1 MTTPLRRW
9 SLWAI
14 AAAMVAP
21 AGCGQPP
28 PMVPMTP
35 AGVGGDPLAVN
46 FEDDQYKAKALGE
59 TPASRESTAATAT
72 PEVSDLPR
80 IVREPTEPGQEVEL
94 ENGLRYTTLEP
105 GNPDGPVA
113 ELGQTVSV
121 FYRGTLAN
129 GTEFDSNMGKQPV
142 DFPLN
147 PGNLIQGWIEGIP
160 GMKVGE
166 RRRLV
171 IPPQLGYGDRGAPPK
186 IPPNAELIF
195 EVELVGVQ

>member
-59 TPASRESTAATAT
+59 TPASRESTVATSI
-72 PEVSDLPR
+72 PEPDDMPR
-80 IVREPTEPGQEVEL
+80 IVREPTEPGEEVEL
-94 ENGLRYTTLEP
+94 ENGLRYTTLKAGDPE
-105 GNPDGPVA
+105 GPMA
-113 ELGQTVSV
+113 ELGRSVSV
-121 FYRGTLAN
+121 FYRGTLAD
-129 GTEFDSNMGKQPV
+129 GTEFDSNMGRQPV

-147 PGNLIQGWIEGIP
+147 PGSLIQGWIDGIP
-160 GMKVGE
+160 GMRVGE

-171 IPPQLGYGDRGAPPK
+171 IPAKLGYGDRGSPPK
-186 IPPNAELIF
+186 IPPGAELTF
-195 EVELVGVQ
+195 EVELVGVR

>member
-35 AGVGGDPLAVN
+35 AGVGGDPLAGN
-46 FEDDQYKAKALGE
+46 FEDEQYQARALGE
-59 TPASRESTAATAT
+59 TPAARESSPSSSTSDA
-72 PEVSDLPR
+72 SDLPK

-94 ENGLRYTTLEP
+94 DNGLRYTTLQP
-105 GNPDGPVA
+105 GDPDAPVA
-113 ELGQTVSV
+113 ELGKTVSV
-121 FYRGTLAN
+121 FYRGTLAD
-129 GTEFDSNMGKQPV
+129 GTEFDSNMGGQPAP
-142 DFPLN
+142 FPLN
-147 PGNLIQGWIEGIP
+147 PGGLIQGWIEGIP

-171 IPPQLGYGDRGAPPK
+171 IPAQLGYGDRGAPPK

-195 EVELVGVQ
+195 EVELVGVR